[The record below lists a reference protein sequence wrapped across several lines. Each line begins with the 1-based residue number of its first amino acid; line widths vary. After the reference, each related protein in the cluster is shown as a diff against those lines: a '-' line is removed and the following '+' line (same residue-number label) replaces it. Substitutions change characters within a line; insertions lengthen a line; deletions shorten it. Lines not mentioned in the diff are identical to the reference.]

1 MVTVLLVI
9 ELLQTEN
16 RCFMICCIPP
26 GNLNIKQ
33 CLSTNKV
40 TRM

>member
-9 ELLQTEN
+9 ELLQIEK
-16 RCFMICCIPP
+16 RCFMICCVPP

-33 CLSTNKV
+33 CLATNKV
-40 TRM
+40 TTM